1 MGPVAVTFTPA
12 GEALSMI
19 GAKGWCLSLVFS
31 VQPLCPRVSMVNCF
45 AESHHRGTE
54 DTEVAQRRVQISHS
68 RPKRRQVGALQEAVL
83 SCAYSITDMTTPF
96 ENFLKQHDEESWAA
110 ALSALLRSIH
120 EVDRTATQ
128 IWFSFY
134 PLSLFEALEQ
144 ADDSETLAQRLLLQG
159 KYYLKD
165 QIDSS
170 HTFLYGHR
178 YWPEVKQAV
187 EKHARAFSAADTR
200 PLADQISAV
209 AQQVAQQSK
218 VDQSLVI
225 GIAAV
230 AFMTIRQA
238 GLEAFAAAPGQM
250 LIDKKHA
257 RKSPA
262 EVLRERAVD
271 DSQGLLSFLKTVDKK
286 WSVTYDENDDR
297 AKYRLNHQQDLAW
310 GAAGDRSRNW
320 RELDPRRIEGP
331 IPVECRSASCGTCW
345 VGVLGG
351 AEKLSDVAAREG
363 KKIKEFGYV
372 DTSEAKPLIRLACQA
387 QAHGAVSIVI
397 PPWNGVF
404 GKYLKNL

>member
-1 MGPVAVTFTPA
+1 M
-12 GEALSMI
+12 
-19 GAKGWCLSLVFS
+19 
-31 VQPLCPRVSMVNCF
+31 
-45 AESHHRGTE
+45 
-54 DTEVAQRRVQISHS
+54 
-68 RPKRRQVGALQEAVL
+68 
-83 SCAYSITDMTTPF
+83 
-96 ENFLKQHDEESWAA
+96 
-110 ALSALLRSIH
+110 
-120 EVDRTATQ
+120 
-128 IWFSFY
+128 
-134 PLSLFEALEQ
+134 
-144 ADDSETLAQRLLLQG
+144 QG
-159 KYYLKD
+159 NYQLKD

-170 HTFLYGHR
+170 HTFIYGHR
-178 YWPEVKQAV
+178 FWPEVKAAV
-187 EKHARAFSAADTR
+187 EKYAREFSGNDTA
-200 PLADQISAV
+200 LADQILAV
-209 AQQVAQQSK
+209 AQDAAKQAK

-225 GIAAV
+225 GITAV

-238 GLEAFAAAPGQM
+238 GLAAFEAAPGKM

-271 DSQGLLSFLKTVDKK
+271 DSQGLFAFLRTVDKK
-286 WSVTYDENDDR
+286 WTVTYDENDDR
-297 AKYRLNHQQDLAW
+297 ANYRLNHLQDLAW

-320 RELDPRRIEGP
+320 REIDPRRIEGP

-387 QAHGAVSIVI
+387 QAQGAVSIVI

-404 GKYLKNL
+404 GKYLKRLKES